1 MLCWPRLCPGAGLGA
16 AATGAG
22 AGTAACDRG
31 RRAAV
36 WDVGT
41 DCGMFV
47 LGGGG
52 CDPVFLPFLE
62 RSNSSEAA
70 PLLDDVELPSLP
82 AGRKYYPPTEE
93 TGTLRPE
100 LQ

>member
-47 LGGGG
+47 LGGGVVILSSCPFWKG
-52 CDPVFLPFLE
+52 LTPLKLLP
-62 RSNSSEAA
+62 
-70 PLLDDVELPSLP
+70 
-82 AGRKYYPPTEE
+82 Y
-93 TGTLRPE
+93 
-100 LQ
+100 